1 MKKRVWQIGLLSAL
15 ILALLAP
22 TALAQDIGGDRLVIG
37 QSFVLKAGEEL
48 NGSLAV
54 MGGSVT
60 VQADSA
66 VRGDI
71 TVLGGAL
78 TVAGTVEGN
87 VAIFGGSA
95 TLQET
100 AVVNGNVAAF
110 GGSIRRDPGAI
121 VTGDVFSSAPGPL
134 RLPLLLPLPGIPDLP
149 ELVNPGRGIRGD
161 GALGVL
167 GAILLWQLVTVGW
180 ALGLALLGA
189 IAVSVAPRAMGRMAS
204 QAARDTF
211 VSFAMGLLTLVVGVL
226 ASSLLL
232 IACCI
237 GLLGWLALGIAWLVG
252 WLAVGLWLGQ
262 RMLQALNVRNATAIG
277 EVALGVAVITI
288 LARLPW
294 CIGFLFGVVIGC
306 VGLGAVVLA
315 RFGLSPSDEGRA
327 PAGEADETPVV
338 PDQIS
343 APEDD
348 RPAA

>member
-78 TVAGTVEGN
+78 TVAGTVEGD

-110 GGSIRRDPGAI
+110 GGSVRRDPGAI

-134 RLPLLLPLPGIPDLP
+134 RLPLPLPGIPDLP
-149 ELVNPGRGIRGD
+149 ELVNPDRGVQGD
-161 GALGVL
+161 GALSVL

-189 IAVSVAPRAMGRMAS
+189 IAVSVAPRAMGRIAS

-211 VSFAMGLLTLVVGVL
+211 V
-226 ASSLLL
+226 
-232 IACCI
+232 
-237 GLLGWLALGIAWLVG
+237 
-252 WLAVGLWLGQ
+252 
-262 RMLQALNVRNATAIG
+262 
-277 EVALGVAVITI
+277 
-288 LARLPW
+288 P
-294 CIGFLFGVVIGC
+294 
-306 VGLGAVVLA
+306 
-315 RFGLSPSDEGRA
+315 
-327 PAGEADETPVV
+327 
-338 PDQIS
+338 
-343 APEDD
+343 
-348 RPAA
+348 